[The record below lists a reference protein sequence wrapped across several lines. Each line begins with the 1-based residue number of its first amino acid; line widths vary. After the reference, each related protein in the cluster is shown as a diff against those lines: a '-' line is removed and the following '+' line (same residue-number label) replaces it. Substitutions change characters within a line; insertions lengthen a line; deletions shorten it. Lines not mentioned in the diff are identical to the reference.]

1 MNKLKIL
8 ILDDEKA
15 IQKELQEYLHR
26 NNFNVFQAMQPSKAW
41 ELLKQYHFDVLILDL
56 RLPQMNGLE
65 FLQKTKQ
72 KYPGLEVI
80 MITGHG
86 DMDSVIEA
94 MRLGANEFLQKPFR
108 LLELKNA
115 IQRTQRYLDLQQ
127 ELSSIKR
134 SYHVLSEELKEEIG
148 HALIVESKSMKKL
161 LGDMNKVAASN
172 NTTVLINGESGTGK
186 ELVARGIHSLS
197 KRSEELFYPVNCSAM
212 PDTLVESIVF
222 GHVKGAFTG
231 ADKEQKGIFEIANKG
246 TVFLDEIGDMP
257 MAMQSKFL
265 RVLEERKFSRV
276 GSHQRREFDV
286 RILAATNQDL
296 QKLIEQGKFRED
308 LFHRINSFQLEIP
321 ALRARPEDINPLLEF
336 FTKYFSQKMKKD
348 IKHIDSRVYRKMH
361 QYDFPGNVRELK
373 NLVERAVILTPGRV
387 LKAEFFELGVAVSS
401 DVQDFNLEIQE
412 KRLIKA
418 ALEKTDFNK
427 VQAAKLLN
435 LSRQALD
442 RRIKKYNLS

>member
-1 MNKLKIL
+1 
-8 ILDDEKA
+8 
-15 IQKELQEYLHR
+15 
-26 NNFNVFQAMQPSKAW
+26 
-41 ELLKQYHFDVLILDL
+41 
-56 RLPQMNGLE
+56 
-65 FLQKTKQ
+65 
-72 KYPGLEVI
+72 
-80 MITGHG
+80 
-86 DMDSVIEA
+86 

-387 LKAEFFELGVAVSS
+387 LKAELFELGVAVSS